1 MKSRGKKV
9 VLHTGYGGISQV
21 IEGILF
27 QVSKNEVLL
36 KRVTKY
42 K

>member
-9 VLHTGYGGISQV
+9 VPHTGYGGISQV
-21 IEGILF
+21 IDGILI
-27 QVSKNEVLL
+27 QVSENEVPL